1 MNVIE
6 ATRNLGKEIQKDERF
21 IAFAKAKL
29 ALDKDDALNGKI
41 GEFNIIRMNLDRLI
55 EQEEKDNEKI
65 AEANKNLRAV
75 YDEIM
80 ANPTMTEYNESRA
93 QVDKM
98 IADVMGIIR
107 MCAEGA
113 DPETCEL
120 PEAGCSGSCST
131 CSGCH

>member
-1 MNVIE
+1 MDVIE
-6 ATRNLGKEIQKDERF
+6 VTRNLGKEIQKDERF

-29 ALDKDDALNGKI
+29 ALDNNENLNSKI
-41 GEFNIIRMNLDRLI
+41 GEFNIIRMNLDRLLS
-55 EQEEKDNEKI
+55 EEEKDNEKI

-80 ANPTMTEYNESRA
+80 ADEVMKEYNETRA
-93 QVDKM
+93 AVDKM

-113 DPETCEL
+113 DPETCTL

-131 CSGCH
+131 CAGCH

>member
-1 MNVIE
+1 MDVIE
-6 ATRNLGKEIQKDERF
+6 VTRNLGKEIQKDERF

-29 ALDKDDALNGKI
+29 ALDNDETLNAKI
-41 GEFNIIRMNLDRLI
+41 GEFNIIRMNLERLVG
-55 EQEEKDNEKI
+55 EEEKDNEKI
-65 AEANKNLRAV
+65 AEANTTLRAV

-80 ANPTMTEYNESRA
+80 ANDVMKEYNETRA
-93 QVDKM
+93 AVDKM

-113 DPETCEL
+113 DPETCTL
-120 PEAGCSGSCST
+120 PEAGCSGSCSS